1 MKLTT
6 RLQLS
11 FMMFVEFFI
20 WGAWFVT
27 LGTFLVNNLHANGAQ
42 TGSVFSTQ
50 SWGAIIAPFIIG
62 LIADRYFNAE
72 KILGVLHLVGAALM
86 FQMYRQGGI
95 TTVYPEVFFYYLLV
109 YMILYMPTLALVNS
123 ISFNQ
128 MKDPEKEFSSIRVW
142 GTIGWIVAGLM
153 ISFVFLW
160 DAEANVKAGLMKNTF
175 LLASIASLVMGLFSF
190 TLPKTPPKVSKDTKV
205 KVSEIL
211 GLDALKLLKNKNF
224 LIFFIA
230 SILICIPLA
239 FYYQNANPF
248 LSNIGVTNPTGKM
261 TIGQASEVIFL
272 LLLPVFFKKY
282 GIKKTILVGMF
293 AWALRYALFAYGNA
307 GELSFMLIIGIAL
320 HGVCYDFF
328 FVTGQIYTNSKA
340 GIKYKSAA
348 QGLITLATYGVGM
361 LIGFKTAGLVTD
373 AYTSSETIFDWK
385 MIWIIPSAI
394 ALVVFLL
401 FAISFNEKKEKSIID
416 QSLNI

>member
-1 MKLTT
+1 MKITT

-11 FMMFVEFFI
+11 LMMFLEFFI

-27 LGTFLVNNLHANGAQ
+27 LGTFLISNLHATGAQ

-72 KILGVLHLVGAALM
+72 KILAILHLLGAVLM
-86 FQMYRQGGI
+86 YQMYMAAEVS
-95 TTVYPEVFFYYLLV
+95 TFYPFVLA
-109 YMILYMPTLALVNS
+109 YMVLYMPTLALVNS

-142 GTIGWIVAGLM
+142 GTIGWIVAGLL

-160 DAEANVKAGLMKNTF
+160 DSEDNVKAGLMRNTF
-175 LLASIASLVMGLFSF
+175 LLASIASLVLGIFSF
-190 TLPKTPPKVSKDTKV
+190 TLPKTPPKISKDTKV
-205 KVSEIL
+205 KVSDIL
-211 GLDALKLLKNKNF
+211 GLDALKLLKDKNF
-224 LIFFIA
+224 LLFFIA

-261 TIGQASEVIFL
+261 TIGQISEVLFL
-272 LLLPVFFKKY
+272 LMLPVFFKKF
-282 GIKKTILVGMF
+282 GFKKTILAGMF

-307 GELSFMLIIGIAL
+307 GDLSFMLIIGIAL
-320 HGVCYDFF
+320 HGICYDFF
-328 FVTGQIYTNSKA
+328 FVSGQIYTNAKA

-361 LIGFKTAGLVTD
+361 LIGFKIAGLITD
-373 AYTSSETIFDWK
+373 AYKISETAFDWK
-385 MIWIIPSAI
+385 MIWIIPSGI
-394 ALVVFLL
+394 AFVVFLL
-401 FAISFNEKKEKSIID
+401 FAIFFNDKNEKTITD
-416 QSLNI
+416 QSMNI